1 MNDLPN
7 QKSMSPSVWTL
18 MEISEKDISLLQ
30 ITLEEWE
37 KITTTNK
44 QTKTKLDGYLNM
56 LGRQREWNKEIN
68 KIIKESQR
76 FV

>member
-1 MNDLPN
+1 
-7 QKSMSPSVWTL
+7 

-56 LGRQREWNKEIN
+56 LGRQRE
-68 KIIKESQR
+68 
-76 FV
+76 